1 MQNSFKFF
9 PEKIFAA
16 LAEANPRAQG
26 VVPERRLARLYVAG
40 RRAPRDDVCT
50 TPGRHKGP

>member
-16 LAEANPRAQG
+16 LAEANPTAQG

-40 RRAPRDDVCT
+40 QRAPRDDVCT